1 MSPVLQNDKLRRIR
15 KGALATKGGA
25 ISQLD
30 PELCRLATQLAAI
43 QKRAKGLGIFTNE
56 RELLQCSGCGLME
69 DVTASG
75 ILITCR
81 QPDLGHDIGLRFK
94 QLNKQTF
101 RCPACGENVT
111 EPLAEREYEDAS
123 SA

>member
-1 MSPVLQNDKLRRIR
+1 MSAVLQNDKLRRIR
-15 KGALATKGGA
+15 KGAPATKGGA
-25 ISQLD
+25 ISPLD
-30 PELCRLATQLAAI
+30 PELRSLATQLAAI
-43 QKRAKGLGIFTNE
+43 QKRAKALGIFSNE

-81 QPDLGHDIGLRFK
+81 EPDLGHDTGLRFK

-101 RCPACGENVT
+101 RCPACGKTVKET
-111 EPLAEREYEDAS
+111 IFEQESEGAS
-123 SA
+123 PV

>member
-25 ISQLD
+25 ISPLD
-30 PELCRLATQLAAI
+30 PELRRLATQLAAI
-43 QKRAKGLGIFTNE
+43 RKRAKALGIFTNE

-81 QPDLGHDIGLRFK
+81 EPDLGHDTGLRFK
-94 QLNKQTF
+94 QLNKQIF
-101 RCPACGENVT
+101 RCPACGENVK
-111 EPLAEREYEDAS
+111 ESEGAS
-123 SA
+123 FE